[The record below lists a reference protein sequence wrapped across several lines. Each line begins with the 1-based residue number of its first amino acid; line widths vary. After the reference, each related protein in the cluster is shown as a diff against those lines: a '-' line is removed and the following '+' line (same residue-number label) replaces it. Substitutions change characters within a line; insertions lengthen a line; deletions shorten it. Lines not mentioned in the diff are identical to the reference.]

1 MNPIYVDLHIH
12 TSDNANSLNKDYDV
26 ANLVLKIRE
35 YNSDNDFLISFTD
48 HNTINCDAY
57 MKAKAL
63 GIKLI
68 LGVEL
73 HIKHCDDKDAYHC
86 HAYFRQDINEQAM
99 LDINAILDKLYP
111 EKLPRKD
118 DQSIPNIQD
127 VLNAFDDYEMMLLP
141 HAGQT
146 HGQFNYSIPHGKKV
160 DNAINRSIY
169 YNQFDGF
176 TARSN
181 KGLENTH
188 RYFEKLGIDGFV
200 NLLTCSDNY
209 SPSVYPKPKANDASE
224 FIPTWMFAEPTYD
237 GVRLSLSESSRLC
250 YQKEKPGDWSHYIN
264 HVELKNANIDINVN
278 LTEGLNVVIGGSSSG
293 KTLFVD
299 SLYRKI
305 HRKTDDSVYEKKY
318 NVSALNVV
326 NTSNMSPYYIPQ
338 NYVVETINNNEERSI
353 DKIDLIRSIFPGDA
367 DINLQITNI
376 LNDLNTNIRGL
387 IDCVKDLELTGR
399 EIVAIQH
406 PGALVTD
413 GKLMHNPFNP
423 IMPSAQDK
431 SAYEYGED
439 NFNSD
444 YKSLENIRI
453 LLRNNPFVESKD
465 DEINAIEDELKKALQ
480 ARNVCEK
487 VAELIRDEKE
497 KIDNLLT
504 EKQGINQSKV
514 NNKEKLYELASEYV
528 AKYKEFHRYK
538 HKLIS
543 TSYDLKTQ
551 EVESMGHHLSIK
563 FNFKFNQSTFLEVLN
578 GFYNVKF
585 NSMDDVVPDRLFQ
598 RNFKKRP
605 NVGDYGNLAKLINS
619 KLSEMNNKSYEI
631 KTREGR
637 NFKEL
642 SAGWKTSI
650 ILDLILGYKGDNAPI
665 IIDQPEDNLAV
676 KYINEDL
683 VNSIKKVKQRK
694 QIIIVSHNAT
704 IPMLADAQNI
714 IICRCEG
721 QKITIRN
728 APLEGA
734 IDGNL
739 VLDYIAENT
748 DGGKTS
754 IKKRVKKYNLKKF
767 S

>member
-1 MNPIYVDLHIH
+1 M
-12 TSDNANSLNKDYDV
+12 
-26 ANLVLKIRE
+26 
-35 YNSDNDFLISFTD
+35 
-48 HNTINCDAY
+48 
-57 MKAKAL
+57 
-63 GIKLI
+63 
-68 LGVEL
+68 
-73 HIKHCDDKDAYHC
+73 
-86 HAYFRQDINEQAM
+86 
-99 LDINAILDKLYP
+99 
-111 EKLPRKD
+111 
-118 DQSIPNIQD
+118 
-127 VLNAFDDYEMMLLP
+127 
-141 HAGQT
+141 
-146 HGQFNYSIPHGKKV
+146 
-160 DNAINRSIY
+160 
-169 YNQFDGF
+169 
-176 TARSN
+176 
-181 KGLENTH
+181 
-188 RYFEKLGIDGFV
+188 
-200 NLLTCSDNY
+200 
-209 SPSVYPKPKANDASE
+209 
-224 FIPTWMFAEPTYD
+224 
-237 GVRLSLSESSRLC
+237 
-250 YQKEKPGDWSHYIN
+250 
-264 HVELKNANIDINVN
+264 
-278 LTEGLNVVIGGSSSG
+278 
-293 KTLFVD
+293 
-299 SLYRKI
+299 
-305 HRKTDDSVYEKKY
+305 
-318 NVSALNVV
+318 
-326 NTSNMSPYYIPQ
+326 
-338 NYVVETINNNEERSI
+338 
-353 DKIDLIRSIFPGDA
+353 
-367 DINLQITNI
+367 
-376 LNDLNTNIRGL
+376 
-387 IDCVKDLELTGR
+387 
-399 EIVAIQH
+399 
-406 PGALVTD
+406 
-413 GKLMHNPFNP
+413 
-423 IMPSAQDK
+423 
-431 SAYEYGED
+431 
-439 NFNSD
+439 
-444 YKSLENIRI
+444 
-453 LLRNNPFVESKD
+453 
-465 DEINAIEDELKKALQ
+465 
-480 ARNVCEK
+480 
-487 VAELIRDEKE
+487 IRDEKE